1 MLCDNCKHNEATILI
16 KEIHNGS
23 AVSINLCAECARK
36 KEQQGE
42 LGSLGF
48 NLAEVLFDI
57 GKLTKALKPG
67 NPATPEMEV
76 PREVADA
83 VCPHCGWSAAK
94 IRENEGRLGCPEC
107 YRTFAPLVE
116 GAVERI
122 QRGMVHMGKRPVADG
137 SGGAVAL
144 RMELERLQRGLPELI
159 RREEYEAAAVSR
171 DRIAALRREL
181 EAAEAERK

>member
-16 KEIHNGS
+16 KEIHNGT
-23 AVSINLCAECARK
+23 AVSMNLCAECARK

-67 NPATPEMEV
+67 GASAPEMEV
-76 PREVADA
+76 PSEVADA
-83 VCPHCGWSAAK
+83 ICPHCGWSAQK
-94 IRENEGRLGCPEC
+94 IRENEGQLGCPEC

-116 GAVERI
+116 GAVARI
-122 QRGMVHMGKRPVADG
+122 QRGLVHLGKRPSGGEA
-137 SGGAVAL
+137 GGAVAMRL
-144 RMELERLQRGLPELI
+144 ELEKLQRELKELI
-159 RREEYEAAAVSR
+159 RREEYEAAAVNR
-171 DRIAALRREL
+171 DRIAALKREL
-181 EAAEAERK
+181 EAGEAEG